1 MKVRRAVD
9 MPLSVGTLL
18 AREGAWN
25 RKYQVVAVK
34 QLDES
39 NAEVEII
46 NVGSHFSDGR
56 VVPARCAIRRPM
68 KMRKILGTWAS
79 AWGGYLANGFEFR
92 NRYVQVQVLPQ
103 P

>member
-34 QLDES
+34 QLDEN
-39 NAEVEII
+39 NAEVEIV
-46 NVGSHFSDGR
+46 NVGSRFSDGR
-56 VVPARCAIRRPM
+56 VVPARCAIRRPL

-79 AWGGYLANGFEFR
+79 SWGGFMAYETSFR
-92 NRYVQVQVLPQ
+92 NRYIQVQVRPQ